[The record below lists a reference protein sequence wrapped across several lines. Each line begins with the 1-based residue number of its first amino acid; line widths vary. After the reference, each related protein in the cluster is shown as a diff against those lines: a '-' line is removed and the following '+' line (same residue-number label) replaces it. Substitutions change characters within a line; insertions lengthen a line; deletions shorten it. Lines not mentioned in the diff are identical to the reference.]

1 MTVVDLAGFIA
12 SLKDLAVE
20 TGFHVHDER
29 HFVETYSMRQAFE
42 IDLHPETAC
51 GGPLDLHL
59 SLDIEPRT
67 MMSFEDEV
75 ISLPEDE
82 IPSEDLVVQLIFSWS
97 LPPLENRPDLLLLA
111 TELAGIGGTDL
122 PTEISAVDSFPNAT
136 DSPQRS
142 LGVVGRL
149 EVPLATIYVAEE
161 APLII
166 AAFKRCILIS
176 DYLLDNAQI
185 WMEIP

>member
-1 MTVVDLAGFIA
+1 MTVLDLSGFIA

-20 TGFHVHDER
+20 AGFHTHDER

-75 ISLPEDE
+75 VSLSDDE
-82 IPSEDLVVQLIFSWS
+82 LPSEDLVVQLLFSWS

-122 PTEISAVDSFPNAT
+122 PTESSAVDSFPNVT

-149 EVPLATIYVAEE
+149 EIPLTKIYLAEE
-161 APLII
+161 GSLI
-166 AAFKRCILIS
+166 AAAFERSIS
-176 DYLLDNAQI
+176 ISEYLLDRVQV
-185 WMEIP
+185 WMEIS

>member
-67 MMSFEDEV
+67 MMSFEDEIV
-75 ISLPEDE
+75 SLPEDE

-122 PTEISAVDSFPNAT
+122 PTFPNAT

-161 APLII
+161 APLVVT
-166 AAFKRCILIS
+166 AFKRCTLIS
-176 DYLLDNAQI
+176 DYLLANAQI
-185 WMEIP
+185 WMEIS

>member
-20 TGFHVHDER
+20 SGFHVHDER

-75 ISLPEDE
+75 VSLPEDE
-82 IPSEDLVVQLIFSWS
+82 IHSEDLVVQLIFSWS

-122 PTEISAVDSFPNAT
+122 PTEISAVDSFPNVT

-149 EVPLATIYVAEE
+149 EIPLSVIYVAEE
-161 APLII
+161 ASLIV
-166 AAFKRCILIS
+166 AAFKRCISIS
-176 DYLLDNAQI
+176 NYLLDNAQI
-185 WMEIP
+185 WMEIS

>member
-1 MTVVDLAGFIA
+1 LTVLDLAGFIA

-20 TGFHVHDER
+20 AGFHVHDER

-75 ISLPEDE
+75 VSLSEDE
-82 IPSEDLVVQLIFSWS
+82 LPSEDIVVQLLFSWS

-122 PTEISAVDSFPNAT
+122 PTEISAVDSFPNVT
-136 DSPQRS
+136 DSPQHS

-149 EVPLATIYVAEE
+149 EIPFTIIYLAEE
-161 APLII
+161 GPLIA
-166 AAFKRCILIS
+166 AAFERGIFIS
-176 DYLLDNAQI
+176 EYLLDRVQV
-185 WMEIP
+185 WMEIS